1 MVEKLAIAPS
11 QTVTS
16 AGNVAVVLAF
26 TVNTAA
32 LVVAVPHVLLKTARY
47 RFPFCE
53 VSVAKVNVPLVAP
66 GISVNEA
73 PPFIETCH
81 WTAVLPFAAALKL
94 ANAPSHTAVSVG
106 LALTAGA
113 AFTVNVA
120 AVVVAVAGVASQ
132 VLEKTAR
139 Y

>member
-16 AGNVAVVLAF
+16 AGTVAVVLAF

-47 RFPFCE
+47 WFPFWE
-53 VSVAKVNVPLVAP
+53 ELVAKLSVPVVAP
-66 GISVNEA
+66 GMSVNEA
-73 PPFIETCH
+73 PPLIETCH

-94 ANAPSHTAVSVG
+94 ANAPSHTAMLVG

-113 AFTVNVA
+113 ALTVNVA

-132 VLEKTAR
+132 VLLKTAR